1 MYREAF
7 MSKAETCDVIV
18 IGGGSS
24 AFEAAVAARQAGA
37 ERVVMLEKAPE
48 PEYGGNARF
57 SHTGFRF
64 CHSGKEEVRAF
75 IPDVDAD
82 EFEKMAI
89 NPYTKE
95 EFLADLNRVTQGL
108 IDADLADTLVGE
120 SNAAAHWALDTGI
133 KWIPEKYATVKGHFH
148 FEPGRN
154 VQTLG
159 GGIGQLKQWREIAT
173 GLGIDIRFD
182 SRVAAVHGTPR
193 RIDGVR
199 VSTTDRDYDLA
210 ANAVVTC
217 AGGFQANPEM
227 RARYLGDNA
236 DLLKVRGSKHDT
248 GEVLNMLLAMGARAA
263 GHWQGAHQTPIDA
276 GAPRFE
282 TPVRDDG
289 RGNSMNRYDYC
300 HGITVNSL
308 GQRFFDEGEAFH
320 SYTYA
325 KTGRAV
331 RTQPGNIAYQIYDRK
346 GIAMFRHGAD
356 FKATMEEAQTIREL
370 AAKIGMNPDV
380 VEDTVTRFN
389 AAVDDKVPFD
399 ASKLDGKCTRGLN
412 PDKSNWAQKIDEPPF
427 RAYPVSGG
435 ITFTFGGLA
444 VDTGARVLNS
454 SNQAIRGL
462 YASGDIMG
470 IFYHNYPSCTGQT
483 RNIVFS
489 RKAGQAAAKLA
500 N

>member
-1 MYREAF
+1 

-37 ERVVMLEKAPE
+37 DRVVMLEKAPE
-48 PEYGGNARF
+48 PEYGGNARY

-64 CHSGKEEVRAF
+64 CHSGKDEVRAF
-75 IPDVDAD
+75 IPDVPAD
-82 EFEKMAI
+82 EFDRMEI
-89 NPYTKE
+89 RPYTRD
-95 EFLADLNRVTQGL
+95 EFLADLNRVTEGM
-108 IDADLADTLVGE
+108 IDADIAEALVGD
-120 SNAAAHWALDTGI
+120 SNAAAHWARETGI
-133 KWIPEKYATVKGHFH
+133 KWIPEKYATVSGRFH

-159 GGIGQLKQWREIAT
+159 GGKGQLEQWRAIAA
-173 GLGIDIRFD
+173 GLGIDLRFE
-182 SRVAAVHGTPR
+182 SRVAAVHGNAW
-193 RIDGVR
+193 RIEGVR
-199 VSTTDRDYDLA
+199 VADPEREYDLA
-210 ANAVVTC
+210 ASAVITC

-227 RARYLGDNA
+227 RARYLGANA

-248 GEVLNMLLAMGARAA
+248 GEVLTMLLAMGARAT

-282 TPVRDDG
+282 TPVREDG

-308 GQRFFDEGEAFH
+308 GRRFFDEGESFH

-331 RTQPGNIAYQIYDRK
+331 RGQPGNIAYQIFDAK
-346 GIAMFRHGAD
+346 GIKMFRHGAK
-356 FKATMEEAQTIREL
+356 FKATFEEAQTIREL
-370 AAKIGMNPDV
+370 VAKVGLNPDV
-380 VEDTVTRFN
+380 LEDTVTRFN
-389 AAVDDKVPFD
+389 AAVDDSVSFD
-399 ASKLDGKCTRGLN
+399 ASKLDGKRTRGLD
-412 PDKSNWAQKIDEPPF
+412 PDKSNWAQKIDTPPF

-444 VDTGARVLNS
+444 VDTSARVLNS
-454 SNQAIRGL
+454 SNQPIRGL

-489 RKAGQAAAKLA
+489 LKAGRGAAALA

>member
-1 MYREAF
+1 
-7 MSKAETCDVIV
+7 MSRQETCDVVV

-24 AFEAAVAARQAGA
+24 AFEAAVAAHQAGA
-37 ERVVMLEKAPE
+37 GRIVMLEKAPE
-48 PEYGGNARF
+48 EEYGGNARF

-64 CHSGKEEVRAF
+64 CHSGKDEVRAF
-75 IPDVDAD
+75 IPDVPDD
-82 EFEKMAI
+82 EFEKMEI
-89 NPYTKE
+89 PPYTSAD
-95 EFLADLNRVTQGL
+95 FLADLNRVTQGL
-108 IDADLADTLVGE
+108 IDPDLADALVGD
-120 SNAAAHWALDTGI
+120 SNAGAHWMLETGI
-133 KWIPEKYATVKGHFH
+133 KWIPEKYATLRGRFH
-148 FEPGRN
+148 FEPGRV

-159 GGIGQLKQWREIAT
+159 GGIGQLKQWRAIAEK
-173 GLGIDIRFD
+173 LGIDIRFD
-182 SRVAAVHGTPR
+182 SRVVAVHGTPR
-193 RIDGVR
+193 RLDGLR
-199 VSTTDRDYDLA
+199 VSAADGDYDLMA
-210 ANAVVTC
+210 GAVVAC

-248 GEVLNMLLAMGARAA
+248 GEVLTMLLAMGAKAA

-282 TPVRDDG
+282 TPVREDG
-289 RGNSMNRYDYC
+289 RGNTMNRYDYC

-331 RTQPGNIAYQIYDRK
+331 RTQPGNIAYQVYDQK
-346 GIAMFRHGAD
+346 GIAMFRHGAK
-356 FKATMEEAQTIREL
+356 FKATMAEADTIRDL
-370 AAKIGMNPDV
+370 AGKVGLNPDV
-380 VEDTVTRFN
+380 LEDTVRAFN
-389 AAVDDKVPFD
+389 AAVDDSAPFD
-399 ASKLDGKCTRGLN
+399 ASILDGRRTRGLS
-412 PDKSNWAQKIDEPPF
+412 PDKTNWAQKIDQPPY

-444 VDTGARVLNS
+444 VDAQARVLNS
-454 SNQAIRGL
+454 SNQPIRGL

-483 RNIVFS
+483 RNVVFS
-489 RKAGQAAAKLA
+489 RKAGRAAARLA

>member
-1 MYREAF
+1 MATSRQ
-7 MSKAETCDVIV
+7 TCDVIV

-24 AFEAAVAARQAGA
+24 AFEAAVSARQNGA
-37 ERVVMLEKAPE
+37 ERVVILEKAPE
-48 PEYGGNARF
+48 AEYGGNARY

-64 CHSGKEEVRAF
+64 VHSGKEEVRAF
-75 IPDVDAD
+75 IPDLDAD
-82 EFEKMAI
+82 EFAKMQI
-89 NPYTKE
+89 KPYTRE
-95 EFLADLNRVTQGL
+95 EFLGDLNRVTQGL
-108 IDADLADTLVGE
+108 INPDLAAMLVDE
-120 SNAAAHWALDTGI
+120 SNAAAHWALETGI
-133 KWIPEKYATVKGHFH
+133 MWVHEKYATVKGLYH

-159 GGIGQLKQWREIAT
+159 GGKGQLEQWRKIAT
-173 GLGIDIRFD
+173 GLGIDIRFQ
-182 SRVAAVHGTPR
+182 SAVAAIHGNRR
-193 RIDGVR
+193 RIEGVR
-199 VSTTDRDYDLA
+199 VVSPTSEYDLEA
-210 ANAVVTC
+210 RAVIAC

-248 GEVLNMLLAMGARAA
+248 GEVLTMLLAMGAKAT

-276 GAPRFE
+276 GAPAFE
-282 TPVRDDG
+282 TPVREDG
-289 RGNSMNRYDYC
+289 RGNSMNRYDYT

-331 RTQPGNIAYQIYDRK
+331 RGQPGNIAYQIFDKK
-346 GIAMFRHGAD
+346 GIAMLRHGPD
-356 FKATMEEAQTIREL
+356 FPATMSEAGSIREL
-370 AAKIGMNPDV
+370 AVKVGLNPEV
-380 VEDTVTRFN
+380 LENTVNEFN
-389 AAVDDKVPFD
+389 GAIDSSAPFD
-399 ASKLDGKCTRGLN
+399 PSILDARRTRGLK
-412 PDKSNWAQKIDEPPF
+412 PDKTNWAQTIDEPPF

-444 VDTGARVLNS
+444 VNTEAQVLNT
-454 SNQAIRGL
+454 SNEPIRGL
-462 YASGDIMG
+462 YASGDIIG
-470 IFYHNYPSCTGQT
+470 LFYHNYPSCTGQT

-489 RKAGQAAAKLA
+489 RKSGRNAVHTP

>member
-1 MYREAF
+1 
-7 MSKAETCDVIV
+7 MSTSETCDVIV

-24 AFEAAVAARQAGA
+24 AFEAAVAARQSGA

-64 CHSGKEEVRAF
+64 CHSGKEEIREF
-75 IPDVDAD
+75 LSDVDAD
-82 EFEKMAI
+82 SYAKFVMA
-89 NPYTKE
+89 PYTE
-95 EFLADLNRVTQGL
+95 AQFIADLNRVTQGL
-108 IDADLADTLVGE
+108 IDGDLAETLARE

-133 KWIPEKYATVKGHFH
+133 KWIPERYATVDGKYHFQ
-148 FEPGRN
+148 PGRN

-199 VSTTDRDYDLA
+199 VSTTERDYDLA

-227 RARYLGDNA
+227 RARYLGENA

-248 GEVLNMLLAMGARAA
+248 GEVLTMLLAMGAKAA

-276 GAPRFE
+276 AAPRFE
-282 TPVRDDG
+282 SPAAEDG
-289 RGNSMNRYDYC
+289 RGSNMNRYDYPY
-300 HGITVNSL
+300 GITVNDM

-325 KTGRAV
+325 KFGQAIR
-331 RTQPGNIAYQIYDRK
+331 RQPGNIAYQIYDRK
-346 GIAMFRHGAD
+346 GIAMFRNGPDYPATREEGA
-356 FKATMEEAQTIREL
+356 TVREL
-370 AAKIGMNPDV
+370 AGKIGMNPDV
-380 VEDTVTRFN
+380 LEDTITRFN

-399 ASKLDGKCTRGLN
+399 PSKLDGKRTRGLS
-412 PDKSNWAQKIDEPPF
+412 PDKSNWAQKIDEPPY

-444 VDTGARVLNS
+444 VDTEARVLNS
-454 SNQAIRGL
+454 SNQPIRGL